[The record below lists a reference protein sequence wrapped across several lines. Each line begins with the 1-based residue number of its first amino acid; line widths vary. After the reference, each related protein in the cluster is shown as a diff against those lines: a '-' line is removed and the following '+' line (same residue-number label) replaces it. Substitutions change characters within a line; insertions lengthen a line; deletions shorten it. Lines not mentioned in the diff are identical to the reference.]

1 MPKKHKRQEPKPG
14 QPNKTARPCAGQ
26 LAQTGSHTLT
36 TLSVGSLPILNWILE
51 RMKLE
56 EFLQKHLKPDGSR
69 TRIPTSRVLLILVR
83 NLLISREPIYGIGEW
98 ASQYAPDLLGLSPE
112 DLRWFSDDQ
121 AGRGLDKLFQ
131 TGEAELVMDAV
142 REVIQEFGLSLD
154 EFHNDGTSVSVFG
167 AYAQADE
174 EGVKQGRKTVAV
186 TYGHSKAHRPDL
198 KQLLYTL
205 TITED
210 GGVPVYFTT
219 HSGNTVDDKTHC
231 ETWDILRQLVGRA
244 DFLYVADCKLAST
257 DNMKYIHRQ
266 GGRFVTVLPAT
277 RKEDRQFRQ
286 RLADNDPSAW
296 DLVYHVSDD
305 QDERQDTFRVYA
317 EEILTKE
324 KYRLWW
330 FHSTR
335 KARRD
340 ASARLSRIDRA
351 IQDLSE
357 LRQKLLGERPRLRR
371 VEQVQPVVD
380 EILQKYHVQDLLPVT
395 LGQCDRP
402 QYKQAGPG
410 RPNKQTKFV
419 KHSCYSCHLEWKI
432 ATYALSEAQ
441 QGDGVFPLI
450 TNTSDLTAEEVLRA
464 YKRQP
469 IIEKR
474 FSQLKTDFAVAP
486 IYLKSVSRIQ
496 ALFCVYFFSL
506 MVQTL
511 LERELREAMQRE
523 GIASLPLYPEGRP
536 CTKPTT
542 RRILDVFEPVQR
554 HRLQT
559 GDTTQILTTEL
570 TDLQKSILKLLGM
583 SSEDYGR

>member
-1 MPKKHKRQEPKPG
+1 MPKPSQNKAQNRQPKKS
-14 QPNKTARPCAGQ
+14 QNPCAGQ
-26 LAQTGSHTLT
+26 LAQSDSHRLSSM
-36 TLSVGSLPILNWILE
+36 SVGALPILNRILE

-56 EFLQKHLKPDGSR
+56 EFLQKHLEPDGSR

-112 DLRWFSDDQ
+112 DLRWFGDDQ
-121 AGRGLDKLFQ
+121 AGRGLDKLFRAS
-131 TGEAELVMDAV
+131 EAELVMDAV
-142 REVIQEFGLSLD
+142 RESVQEFGLSLD

-167 AYAQADE
+167 AYAEADE

-231 ETWDILRQLVGRA
+231 DTWDILRQLVGRP

-257 DNMKYIHRQ
+257 DNMKYLHRQ

-286 RLADNDPSAW
+286 QLVKQEPSTW
-296 DLVYHVSDD
+296 DLVYHVYDD
-305 QDERQDTFRVYA
+305 QDELQDTFRIYP
-317 EEILTKE
+317 EEVLTKE

-330 FHSTR
+330 FHSTS

-351 IQDLSE
+351 IQELSE
-357 LRQKLLGERPRLRR
+357 LRQKLLGSRPRLRR

-380 EILQKYHVQDLLPVT
+380 EILQKYQVQDLLTMT
-395 LGQCDRP
+395 LWQCDRP
-402 QYKQAGPG
+402 DYKQEGPG
-410 RPNKQTKFV
+410 RPSEKTKYVKQ
-419 KHSCYSCHLEWKI
+419 SSYYCHLEWEI
-432 ATYALSEAQ
+432 DTHALSEAQ
-441 QGDGVFPLI
+441 KCDGVFPLI
-450 TNTSDLTAEEVLRA
+450 TNTSDLTAEDVLRA

-523 GIASLPLYPEGRP
+523 GIESLPLYPEGRP
-536 CTKPTT
+536 CKKPTA
-542 RRILDVFEPVQR
+542 RRILDVFEPIQR

-570 TDLQKSILKLLGM
+570 MDLQKSILKLLGLN
-583 SSEDYGR
+583 SDDYGR